1 MRAEHLHS
9 SGLVYMAE
17 SPRRQAS
24 SRPADVEAVCA
35 PPPFGC
41 HLRCTEQPAVSSVPP
56 SAPSTLLGRQGGS
69 QEPACPADLKSR
81 EAHDSLLVTLFQK
94 IHKAAFAMVRAA
106 DLTEREVREKEDEAA
121 ELRALELQTRSVSPP
136 LARQRTRSA
145 PETLSEVSGARCCS
159 ALVFMMDPLPPQGAC
174 RDV

>member
-1 MRAEHLHS
+1 MRATT
-9 SGLVYMAE
+9 VRM
-17 SPRRQAS
+17 
-24 SRPADVEAVCA
+24 
-35 PPPFGC
+35 
-41 HLRCTEQPAVSSVPP
+41 PP
-56 SAPSTLLGRQGGS
+56 SLHRAASCLVRSPLGPQHPRGS
-69 QEPACPADLKSR
+69 QEPACPADLTSR

-121 ELRALELQTRSVSPP
+121 ELRALELQTRCVSPL

-145 PETLSEVSGARCCS
+145 PETLFEVSGARCRS
-159 ALVFMMDPLPPQGAC
+159 TLVFMMDPLPPQGAC

>member
-41 HLRCTEQPAVSSVPP
+41 HLRCTEQPAASSVPP

-69 QEPACPADLKSR
+69 KSLQLPARL
-81 EAHDSLLVTLFQK
+81 TL
-94 IHKAAFAMVRAA
+94 KAARPMTPAGF
-106 DLTEREVREKEDEAA
+106 
-121 ELRALELQTRSVSPP
+121 S
-136 LARQRTRSA
+136 
-145 PETLSEVSGARCCS
+145 LS
-159 ALVFMMDPLPPQGAC
+159 FKNP
-174 RDV
+174 

>member
-41 HLRCTEQPAVSSVPP
+41 HLRCTEQPAASSVPP

-69 QEPACPADLKSR
+69 KSLQLPARL
-81 EAHDSLLVTLFQK
+81 TL
-94 IHKAAFAMVRAA
+94 KAARPMTPCLSLSFKKS
-106 DLTEREVREKEDEAA
+106 TK
-121 ELRALELQTRSVSPP
+121 QPSPWFEP
-136 LARQRTRSA
+136 RT
-145 PETLSEVSGARCCS
+145 
-159 ALVFMMDPLPPQGAC
+159 
-174 RDV
+174 

>member
-41 HLRCTEQPAVSSVPP
+41 HLRCTEQPAASSVPP

-69 QEPACPADLKSR
+69 KSLPARLTLKAARPMTPAASR
-81 EAHDSLLVTLFQK
+81 SLSK
-94 IHKAAFAMVRAA
+94 IHKASLRHGSSSGPDRAG
-106 DLTEREVREKEDEAA
+106 
-121 ELRALELQTRSVSPP
+121 
-136 LARQRTRSA
+136 
-145 PETLSEVSGARCCS
+145 GARE
-159 ALVFMMDPLPPQGAC
+159 GG
-174 RDV
+174 

>member
-56 SAPSTLLGRQGGS
+56 SAPSTLAARKSL
-69 QEPACPADLKSR
+69 PARL
-81 EAHDSLLVTLFQK
+81 TL
-94 IHKAAFAMVRAA
+94 KAARPMTPGLSLSFKNPQS
-106 DLTEREVREKEDEAA
+106 LP
-121 ELRALELQTRSVSPP
+121 SPWFEP
-136 LARQRTRSA
+136 RT
-145 PETLSEVSGARCCS
+145 
-159 ALVFMMDPLPPQGAC
+159 
-174 RDV
+174 

>member
-41 HLRCTEQPAVSSVPP
+41 HLRCTEQPAASSVPP

-69 QEPACPADLKSR
+69 KSLPARL
-81 EAHDSLLVTLFQK
+81 TL
-94 IHKAAFAMVRAA
+94 KAARPMTPCLSLSFKKS
-106 DLTEREVREKEDEAA
+106 TK
-121 ELRALELQTRSVSPP
+121 QPSPWFEP
-136 LARQRTRSA
+136 RT
-145 PETLSEVSGARCCS
+145 
-159 ALVFMMDPLPPQGAC
+159 
-174 RDV
+174 

>member
-1 MRAEHLHS
+1 MRSLFENQQDPS
-9 SGLVYMAE
+9 S
-17 SPRRQAS
+17 
-24 SRPADVEAVCA
+24 
-35 PPPFGC
+35 
-41 HLRCTEQPAVSSVPP
+41 
-56 SAPSTLLGRQGGS
+56 
-69 QEPACPADLKSR
+69 
-81 EAHDSLLVTLFQK
+81 
-94 IHKAAFAMVRAA
+94 AMVRAA

-159 ALVFMMDPLPPQGAC
+159 TLVFMMDPLPPQGAC